1 MNIKNNLRGRNGHAQ
16 KNLPTSVLSQALRMA
31 LVGGFMA
38 VVPMAVW
45 AQSASPAVAAA
56 VKCYDAGCTD
66 AQGTLVRIRTEGK
79 RDPRSPGA
87 TPEALQ
93 DNRRVDV
100 ALPPLAADGGK
111 KIAQAVG
118 RFAYTLPNGGMI
130 WAIEDP
136 AMVAPVLNAGAGGSA
151 PVADGKLTEPVQ
163 FSVYTNYA
171 RFIERLELSI
181 YRATDTDLVSPLATL
196 NPEVG
201 NVIRADWNGQVADGK
216 PLRVGDEL
224 IYVLRAYDKSGH
236 VDETHAR
243 SLSLLR
249 PADHARSLTQL
260 SSSLAGTADAL
271 LTGQQAQAKRVEE
284 TIFGNSQLR
293 QQNIPLFGSRV
304 RVLGQDIPDGQLLQI
319 NGQAY
324 PVDLDRKFVAE
335 FLLPTGQHTLDIA
348 LGSGAGEADLHHPL
362 QIDVTGKYF
371 YAVGLADV
379 TASDSKVGGNV
390 TALALGDDG
399 YDDFLVDGRLAFYL
413 KAKAKN
419 KFLFTAQADTGEK
432 EIGDLFT
439 GFLDKDPQDVFRRL
453 DPDMYYPVYGD
464 DSTTYRDVDSM
475 GRLYLRMDWGWN
487 QLLWGNY
494 DTGLTGTELSPY
506 SRSLYG
512 AALAWRSEGANAW
525 GDPKS
530 LWRVF
535 GSETQTA
542 LGHSELLGTG
552 GSVYYLRH
560 TDLMPGSDKIVLE
573 IRDRTTGRAEAR
585 VSLISGV
592 DYEIDALQGRILLTR
607 PLSQLSQLNQ
617 VSIIRD
623 RPLSGFE
630 QRLIADYE
638 YIPSGFEADQT
649 TVGVRGKQWFGDHLG
664 VGLTY
669 VDEKRSGDDYS
680 LAGGDVTLQAG
691 RGTYLKLEYAQTD
704 ATQAPVFYSDNGGLS
719 FSQVNPVLDE
729 PREGHAMS
737 MEARA
742 NFRELGWTARDW
754 TVGGWWRELGTG
766 YSTAQRDIGERLT
779 EQGVEFSG
787 QLSDTFRLAG
797 RASEVEQ
804 GNVSFKQVQLLGDW
818 DITER
823 DNLTGEVRS
832 VRESV
837 GMNDA
842 DGLLAAVQYTRRVL
856 ESLDLYAV
864 VQQTLDNDDGRYADN
879 DAYTV
884 GARYLFGD
892 RSTVSA
898 EHTWG
903 DRGDGTSIDV
913 NYQVSNDYSVYGRYT
928 WSTDTSER
936 LFDNRGSDPAGLTLG
951 QRWRVNNQVSLYS
964 ESQQLKEG
972 NETGVAHTYGM
983 DFALGQGWSTG
994 FTLQNGEL
1002 DAMSGT
1008 VKRNA
1013 ASISGSFRSAD
1024 VDWSSRLEYRKDS
1037 GAENRKVW
1045 ASVNRLMYRVNED
1058 WRIAARINYADTE
1071 DQTNPQANARFTEAN
1086 VGFAWRPHD
1095 STRWA
1100 LLGKYT
1106 YLYDLRS
1113 LGQDDA
1119 GSDQRSQVLSLE
1131 GAYQPDQHWE
1141 FVTKLAY
1148 RKGEARMDRGVGP
1161 WYDSTA
1167 TFAALQ
1173 TRYHLPFK
1181 WDALAEYRWLR
1192 TDVDRG
1198 TRDGWLLGVDR
1209 AINTNFRVG
1218 LGYNFT
1224 DFSGDMTNLDYDHRG
1239 WFLNFVGTY

>member
-1 MNIKNNLRGRNGHAQ
+1 MKNNQPTRVRHGRAPQFATATLTRALH
-16 KNLPTSVLSQALRMA
+16 LVLAGGLAATAPMMA
-31 LVGGFMA
+31 L
-38 VVPMAVW
+38 
-45 AQSASPAVAAA
+45 AQTADTE
-56 VKCYDAGCTD
+56 VKCDQAGCKD
-66 AQGTLVRIRTEGK
+66 AQGTLVRIRTEGE
-79 RDPRSPGA
+79 RVPRTLGDSPA
-87 TPEALQ
+87 ALQ
-93 DNRRVDV
+93 DNRRVDM
-100 ALPPLAADGGK
+100 ALPPQSSDGGQK
-111 KIAQAVG
+111 VARAVG
-118 RFAYTLPNGGMI
+118 RFAYDLPNGGMI

-136 AMVAPVLNAGAGGSA
+136 AMVAPVLNAGAGSAA

-171 RFIERLELSI
+171 RFIDHLELSI
-181 YRATDTDLVSPLATL
+181 YRGTDADLVSPLATL
-196 NPEVG
+196 KPEVG
-201 NVIRADWNGQVADGK
+201 NVIQAKWDGAVADRR

-224 IYVLRAYDKSGH
+224 IYVLRAYDKQGH
-236 VDETHAR
+236 VDETKAR
-243 SLSLLR
+243 TLSLLR
-249 PADHARSLTQL
+249 PADYARNLTQL
-260 SSSLAGTADAL
+260 SSNLAGSADAL
-271 LTGQQAQAKRVEE
+271 LSGEAAQARLVQD

-304 RVLGQDIPDGQLLQI
+304 RVLGQDIPEGQTLQI

-324 PVDLDRKFVAE
+324 PVDLERKFVAE
-335 FLLPTGQHTLDIA
+335 FLLPTGQHTLELA
-348 LGSGAGEADLHHPL
+348 LGDGADEPTVRYPL

-371 YAVGLADV
+371 YAVALADV
-379 TASDSKVGGNV
+379 TASDSEVGGNV
-390 TALALGDDG
+390 TALALGDPN
-399 YDDFLVDGRLAFYL
+399 YDDFLVDGRLAFYM

-439 GFLDKDPQDVFRRL
+439 GFLDEDPQDVFRRL

-464 DSTTYRDVDSM
+464 DSTTYRDIDTM

-542 LGHSELLGTG
+542 LGHTELLGTG
-552 GSVYYLRH
+552 GSVYYLKH

-573 IRDRTTGRAEAR
+573 TRDRTTGRAESR
-585 VSLISGV
+585 VTLTSGV
-592 DYEIDALQGRILLTR
+592 DYEIDALQGRLILSR

-623 RPLSGFE
+623 QPLSGYE

-638 YIPSGFEADQT
+638 YVPSGFEADQT
-649 TVGVRGKQWFGDHLG
+649 TVGVRGKQWFGDHVG

-669 VDEKRSGDDYS
+669 VDEQRSGDDYS

-691 RGTYLKLEYAQTD
+691 RGTYLKMEYAQTD
-704 ATQAPVFYSDNGGLS
+704 ASQAPVFYSDNGGLS
-719 FSQVNPVLDE
+719 FSQVNPALGAD
-729 PREGHAMS
+729 REGDAFS
-737 MEARA
+737 VEARA

-754 TVGGWWRELGTG
+754 TVGGWWRELGAG
-766 YSTAQRDIGERLT
+766 YSNVQRDIGETLT

-787 QLSDTFRLAG
+787 QLTDTFRLGG
-797 RASEVEQ
+797 RASEIEQ
-804 GNVSFKQVQLLGDW
+804 GDVSLKQVQLLGDW
-818 DITER
+818 DVTEN

-837 GMNDA
+837 AGNEA
-842 DGLLAAVQYTRRVL
+842 DGLLAALQYTRRVI
-856 ESLDLYAV
+856 ESLELYGV
-864 VQQTLDNDDGRYADN
+864 VQQTLDDDDGRYADN
-879 DAYTV
+879 DAYTL

-892 RSTVSA
+892 RSTIAA

-903 DRGDGTSIDV
+903 DRGDGTSIDA
-913 NYQVSNDYSVYGRYT
+913 NYQVNDDYSVYGRYT

-936 LFDNRGSDPAGLTLG
+936 LFDNRGTDPAGITLG
-951 QRWRVNNQVSLYS
+951 QRWRVNNQVNLYS

-972 NETGVAHTYGM
+972 NETGIAHTYGM
-983 DFALGQGWSTG
+983 DFALGRGWSTG

-1002 DAMSGT
+1002 EAQSGT

-1013 ASISGSFRSAD
+1013 ASVSGSFRSAD
-1024 VDWSSRLEYRKDS
+1024 VDWSSRLEYRKDT
-1037 GAENRKVW
+1037 GAEHREVW
-1045 ASVNRLMYRVNED
+1045 ASVNRLMYRINED
-1058 WRIAARINYADTE
+1058 WRIAARINYSDTD
-1071 DQTNPQANARFTEAN
+1071 DQYDPAASARFTEAN

-1095 STRWA
+1095 TTRWA

-1113 LGQDDA
+1113 LGQDDS
-1119 GSDQRSQVLSLE
+1119 GTDQRSQVLSLE
-1131 GAYQPDQHWE
+1131 GAYQLDQHWE
-1141 FVTKLAY
+1141 FVGKLAH
-1148 RKGEARMDRGVGP
+1148 RKGEARIDRGTGP

-1167 TFAALQ
+1167 DFAAIQ
-1173 TRYHLPFK
+1173 ARYHLPFK

-1192 TDVDRG
+1192 TDVDDG
-1198 TRDGWLLGVDR
+1198 TRTGWLLGVDR
-1209 AINTNFRVG
+1209 AINANFRVG
-1218 LGYNFT
+1218 VGYNFT
-1224 DFSGDMTNLDYDHRG
+1224 DFSSDMTNLDYDHRG